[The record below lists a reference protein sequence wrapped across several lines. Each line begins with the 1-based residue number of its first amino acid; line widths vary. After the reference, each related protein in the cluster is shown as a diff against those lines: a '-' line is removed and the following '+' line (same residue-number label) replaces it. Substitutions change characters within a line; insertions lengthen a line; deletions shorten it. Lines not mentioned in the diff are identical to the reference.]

1 MKCCAFLSVIL
12 SLDKHKWGEWC
23 VQCLFPHRWG
33 CSPHKHTHTRAHTHS
48 LLILLLTFSVTL
60 LLRISFGLRSPFSTF
75 VSLLRG
81 ALSFSARLRARSVF
95 HERDFLLCQNIKLS
109 NPNTLVEMQIN
120 SEEKQIKVLEGKI
133 ISGRKITSFL
143 EVQKKETAN
152 SKILS
157 AVNLFLSS
165 SSSIYRCLK
174 KYFDTQVQHSDVL
187 KCAWISVFS

>member
-75 VSLLRG
+75 MSLLRG

-165 SSSIYRCLK
+165 SIYRCLK